1 MIPENLLF
9 ISAQPVDLYF
19 LWQVEVQIVNFR
31 KHGISDK
38 MNVLVWYPEHRRPEL
53 EGWKNLGIKYPEV
66 KIFAY
71 PDTGVDLGLYIS
83 QLRPHI
89 LKKHFKVYEEFFK
102 DKTFFYH
109 DSDIIFNF
117 LPDFGKLCEGD
128 ICWQSD
134 TSSYLDYT
142 YLHDK
147 EVQGKIPEFEAIDK
161 LAEIGGITRDII
173 KSYDRKTGGA
183 QSILKGIDY
192 TYWEDVERM
201 SMDIRRAFYFGIQG
215 SINNRY
221 FGHENDGFQS
231 WTADMWAVNFSLWKR
246 GIKTDIT
253 PELTFSWA
261 TDSAQTYKEKPI
273 YHNAGATGQPGIFYK
288 GAWIGASPIGHTLTV
303 DPNTAS
309 FYYVEAIA
317 EVNK

>member
-1 MIPENLLF
+1 MIPDNLLF
-9 ISAQPVDLYF
+9 LSAQPVDLYF

-31 KHGISDK
+31 KHGLSGK
-38 MNVLVWYPEHRRPEL
+38 MNVLVWYPEARRPEL
-53 EGWKNLGIKYPEV
+53 IGWMNLQKKYPEV
-66 KIFAY
+66 KIWFY
-71 PDTGVDLGLYIS
+71 LDQGVDLGLYIS

-89 LKKHFKVYEEFFK
+89 LKQHFKLFEEDLK
-102 DKTFFYH
+102 DKIFFYH

-117 LPDFGKLCEGD
+117 LPDFEKLCKDD
-128 ICWQSD
+128 ICYMSD

-161 LAEIGGITRDII
+161 MAEIGGISREII
-173 KSYDRKTGGA
+173 QSYDRRTGGA
-183 QSILKGIDY
+183 QSILKGIDSE
-192 TYWEDVERM
+192 YWADVEKM
-201 SMDIRRAFYFGIQG
+201 SLDIRRAFYFGIQG
-215 SINNRY
+215 SINQRY

-231 WTADMWAVNFSLWKR
+231 WCADMWALNFALWKR

-253 PELTFSWA
+253 PDLTFSWA

-288 GAWIGASPIGHTLTV
+288 GAWMGASPVGQTLTV

-309 FYYVEAIA
+309 FYYVQAIS
-317 EVNK
+317 EVK